1 MTPVTVEL
9 DKCEYI
15 DRFSRNL
22 GRGPVCPPACRWG
35 PLVRNR
41 LTMSGCAMWLTVP
54 GCAVRLTLPEVLCGS
69 RFQKCCAA
77 HGVMVTPCG
86 SRFRKCCAAHGVMVT
101 PCGSRCSGRAPRGS
115 RCEDDA
121 VRLTVSGCAP
131 RGLTV
136 AEWCRGLTVSG
147 CAPRGLTV
155 AVVPCGSWCQ
165 GAPRVAGPRRSPPSR
180 GGRACPFRPN
190 CPGGDPARLLSAEV
204 PQLISCGTS
213 AYRKPPTIR
222 PRPARRRHAPTRCR
236 RVPAHRCRVPARW
249 RRGPR
254 AGAASQPAHGP
265 HAYRAPLRQQ
275 HCFARPRN
283 PNQLAGKKLGDLTK
297 PQVTRLAMWG
307 E

>member
-54 GCAVRLTLPEVLCGS
+54 GCAVRLTVSEVLCGS
-69 RFQKCCAA
+69 RCDGDAVRLTVPEVLYGSRFRKCCTA

-101 PCGSRCSGRAPRGS
+101 PCCSRCSGRAPRGS

-136 AEWCRGLTVSG
+136 SEWCRAAHGVRVRPAWAHG
-147 CAPRGLTV
+147 VR
-155 AVVPCGSWCQ
+155 VVPCGSWCQ

-213 AYRKPPTIR
+213 A
-222 PRPARRRHAPTRCR
+222 
-236 RVPAHRCRVPARW
+236 
-249 RRGPR
+249 
-254 AGAASQPAHGP
+254 
-265 HAYRAPLRQQ
+265 
-275 HCFARPRN
+275 
-283 PNQLAGKKLGDLTK
+283 
-297 PQVTRLAMWG
+297 
-307 E
+307 